1 MATQLDHELAKLRQG
16 DHLCPIHENL
26 VEQTASAVAFIA
38 AGLRSGERCIYVAN
52 DSPLEELVRRFAA
65 LGVSVAQ
72 EAEKGSLQ
80 IAAKHDVYLRAGKFD
95 ARGMLDYLAEC
106 ESRAVAEGYTG
117 LRFQGE
123 MSWALDANL
132 EGDWLIEYE
141 AMLNHFLAT
150 HRAVIACHYLRPRF
164 DPALIHD
171 VLVTHPL
178 VAIAE
183 LVCPNPYYEPPELIL
198 RPDPMAVS
206 EFKRKRV
213 DWWLARLRAAMAGE
227 LERKQ
232 ATETVRER
240 EELHR
245 EVNFLQ
251 KPFSPNA
258 LAHQVREALAK

>member
-106 ESRAVAEGYTG
+106 ESRAVAEGYT
-117 LRFQGE
+117 
-123 MSWALDANL
+123 D
-132 EGDWLIEYE
+132 LIPIA
-141 AMLNHFLAT
+141 AMDENGIVVYL
-150 HRAVIACHYLRPRF
+150 YLRGLGLPLKPLTAGYF
-164 DPALIHD
+164 INSGEIQIHCD
-171 VLVTHPL
+171 
-178 VAIAE
+178 AE
-183 LVCPNPYYEPPELIL
+183 Y
-198 RPDPMAVS
+198 M
-206 EFKRKRV
+206 V
-213 DWWLARLRAAMAGE
+213 D
-227 LERKQ
+227 Q
-232 ATETVRER
+232 
-240 EELHR
+240 
-245 EVNFLQ
+245 
-251 KPFSPNA
+251 
-258 LAHQVREALAK
+258 